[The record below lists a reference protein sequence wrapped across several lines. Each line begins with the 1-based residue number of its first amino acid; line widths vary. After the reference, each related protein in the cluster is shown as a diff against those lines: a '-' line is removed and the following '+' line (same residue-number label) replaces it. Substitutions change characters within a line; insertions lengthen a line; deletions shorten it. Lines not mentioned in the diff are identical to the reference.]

1 MAHFN
6 EISNQMLTGSSTAL
20 ANTANEMKKLV
31 KSFNEMMKEQV
42 REDFVYKINSLKD
55 EIATYGEE
63 NIHKKY
69 FSTNLM
75 RIFYDYDYR
84 HKWEVFVQR
93 NHPNNSGYNVANF
106 YDENKRIFITEKK
119 MVTYIKKLASEYGVE
134 TCRYNGCKIEIMMYN
149 PYYDK
154 EYSIMFYRANSF
166 ADKVC
171 WLWYDNANEEYVK
184 IDWSFFDENDKD
196 RIFTDKEFADM
207 VYEKVCNIS
216 EYFSECRAYD
226 DCFYIWLNRDITSIR
241 KEKQENDWRDHIIGL
256 FRSYYDDRSMADKEV
271 NLIIDPEY
279 TKSRYCPPYRP
290 YDNYISYIGVE
301 RAMEIYNEMKEKYK
315 NAEKV
320 FAGEDSDG
328 CIYYKLVLE
337 DE

>member
-63 NIHKKY
+63 NIHQKY
-69 FSTNLM
+69 FSTDLM

-84 HKWEVFVQR
+84 HKWEGFVQR
-93 NHPNNSGYNVANF
+93 NHSNNSGYNVANF

-134 TCRYNGCKIEIMMYN
+134 TSRYNGCKIKIMMYN

-241 KEKQENDWRDHIIGL
+241 KEKQEKDWRDHIIGL
-256 FRSYYDDRSMADKEV
+256 FRTYYDDRSMADKEV

-279 TKSRYCPPYRP
+279 AVSGYYRP
-290 YDNYISYIGVE
+290 YDEYISYIGVE
-301 RAMEIYNEMKEKYK
+301 RAMEIYQEMKEKYK